1 MLIALVTDLHFG
13 GRNDSLIFD
22 RYFAKFYTEVFFP
35 KIEELGIKQIINLGD
50 TFDRRKYVNFNTLH
64 SCKEYFFDPIDQMGL
79 KMDVI
84 VGNHDS
90 TYKNTLRV
98 NSPNLLLSSY
108 KTITSISTPTTLNYG
123 GTEICLMPWIC
134 KDNYEEAMK
143 HIADTK
149 AQILMGHLELKGFGM
164 YRGEHNEHGY
174 EREIF
179 DKFDLVFT
187 GHFHHKDTQDHITYL
202 GSPYEMTWS
211 DYDDDR
217 GFHIFDTD
225 TRELTFYRNP
235 FKMFHK
241 IGYNDVTD
249 TIDEILDH
257 DFTQYENSMVKVVIG
272 EKSNPYAFSQF
283 IDRLE
288 KVNPANVSFI
298 DDTLDLNFDDEDLG
312 DVDDTPTFIKNRV
325 DQIPQERL
333 RKPLKKLMLA
343 LHTEAINQTRV

>member
-1 MLIALVTDLHFG
+1 MRLALITDTHFG

-22 RYFAKFYTEVFFP
+22 RYFAKFYEEIFFP
-35 KIEELGIKQIINLGD
+35 MIEKEGITRVIHLGD
-50 TFDRRKYVNFNTLH
+50 TFDRRKYVNFNTLY
-64 SCKEYFFDPIDQMGL
+64 SCREYFFKRAEALGL
-79 KMDVI
+79 KIDMI

-90 TYKNTLRV
+90 YYKNKIDV
-98 NSPNLLLSSY
+98 NSVDLLLGQFRNINPVSE
-108 KTITSISTPTTLNYG
+108 PTTYTYD
-123 GTEICLMPWIC
+123 GTKICLMPWIC
-134 KDNYEEAMK
+134 KDNYDQAMNE
-143 HIADTK
+143 IATTK

-174 EREIF
+174 ERDIF

-187 GHFHHKDTQDHITYL
+187 GHFHHKDSQGHISYL

-217 GFHIFDTD
+217 GFHVFDTD
-225 TRELTFYRNP
+225 TRELTFYKNP

-241 IGYNDVTD
+241 IQYNDVTQ
-249 TIDEILDH
+249 TIEELLDH
-257 DFTQYENSMVKVVIG
+257 DFTQYEGTMVKVVIS

-283 IDRLE
+283 VDRLE
-288 KVNPANVSFI
+288 KVNPANVSFV

-325 DQIPQERL
+325 DQLPQERL
-333 RKPLKKLMLA
+333 RKPLKKLMLS
-343 LHTEAINQTRV
+343 LHAEAINQTRV